1 MALLSAPGL
10 AFVTE
15 RHLATL
21 TTLRPDGSPH
31 VTPAGFTWDDASERA
46 FVICSG
52 TSRKARNVGADG
64 PVVLCQVDGRQWLSL
79 EGTGRVSADPADL
92 ADAVE
97 RYARRYRQP
106 RANPARVAIIVE
118 VTRALGSA
126 GLRGQP
132 LGGSA
137 VSR

>member
-1 MALLSAPGL
+1 VALLSDIGL

-31 VTPAGFTWDDASERA
+31 VTPAGFTWDDTLGRA

-52 TSRKARNVGADG
+52 TSRKARNVGGGG
-64 PVVLCQVDGRQWLSL
+64 PVVLCQLDGRRWLTL
-79 EGTGRVSADPADL
+79 EGTGRVSADPADV

-97 RYARRYRQP
+97 RYAGRYRTP
-106 RANPARVAIIVE
+106 RVNPARVAIIVE
-118 VTRALGSA
+118 VTRALGS
-126 GLRGQP
+126 P
-132 LGGSA
+132 A
-137 VSR
+137 VLS